1 MAYSDTDR
9 TPMSNRPDDSPNNTK
24 KRVDIS
30 EDEGSAVLIKD
41 QNKRLK
47 MECDAKCTEAR
58 NKEIY
63 TAIALED
70 LEKECINP
78 RTKKFYVQ
86 PVYFIVNGE
95 VKKTMDLQEYEE
107 EEEKHSASSSPSSV
121 TTDLD
126 SIGAETG
133 KTITSSPN
141 TEMQRLIN
149 IVIQSGH
156 ANEGLIKEHKAACRQ
171 FDEAKAHAAKIK
183 KEERRAEEE
192 AKQNESYV
200 EQMETKANNHDI
212 PAMLAL
218 AKWYD
223 HGHKGLKVDKHKAY
237 FYYKKAADDHGDS
250 MGQEM
255 AGYMLIEGLGVTR
268 DTHLGI
274 NLLELATQGDNASG
288 RAAYL
293 LGHYYSHHGDK
304 VGIKRDYSLA
314 KKWLSKVEDQDF
326 PRPASREE
334 RKQAIRLLRKIEER
348 EQKRKGLINPN
359 SSPFL

>member
-1 MAYSDTDR
+1 MAN
-9 TPMSNRPDDSPNNTK
+9 SNELSNHLDDSPNNTK

-30 EDEGSAVLIKD
+30 EDEGSADLIKD

-47 MECDAKCTEAR
+47 TENVGMAQ

-63 TAIALED
+63 IEIALED
-70 LEKECINP
+70 LVKECINP

-86 PVYFIVNGE
+86 PVCVVTCVNG
-95 VKKTMDLQEYEE
+95 KAKTHKTMDLQEYEE
-107 EEEKHSASSSPSSV
+107 EKEKPSASSSPSSV
-121 TTDLD
+121 TTDVD

-133 KTITSSPN
+133 KTITYRD
-141 TEMQRLIN
+141 ERMDRMIN
-149 IVIQSGH
+149 IAILSGC
-156 ANEGLIKEHKAACRQ
+156 ANKGLVEEYEAACRQ
-171 FDEAKAHAAKIK
+171 LEDKQRAA
-183 KEERRAEEE
+183 EE
-192 AKQNESYV
+192 AKQNESCV
-200 EQMETKANNHDI
+200 EQMETKADNGDI
-212 PAMLAL
+212 KATLAL